1 MVNNDQLEKYKCPR
15 CGTSFEITKK
25 ERMAQFILQR
35 PHEWNCPKCSATC
48 FELDQ
53 GFKGTGGG
61 KF

>member
-1 MVNNDQLEKYKCPR
+1 MKEAIEKYKCPK
-15 CGTSFEITKK
+15 CGTSFEVTKK